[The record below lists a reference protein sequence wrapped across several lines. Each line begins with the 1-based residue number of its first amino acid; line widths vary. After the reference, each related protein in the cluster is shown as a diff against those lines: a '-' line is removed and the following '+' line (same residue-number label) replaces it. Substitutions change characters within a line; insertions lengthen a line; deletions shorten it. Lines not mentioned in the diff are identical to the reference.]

1 MVNDQPYFEEAFIQF
16 QKWLEATE
24 CWNSVN
30 KSIFVTSGD
39 WDLQVMLPKQ
49 CQLSNIDIPSEM
61 KHWINIKKVILLEFV
76 VRNMPNARRTLLWSN
91 FLPKYCKHMWIL
103 CVCVRAYM
111 CVYGTTGWG
120 LLYRTHTHHRFKIT
134 LPNTDQAHDKHQ

>member
-1 MVNDQPYFEEAFIQF
+1 MVNDQPYFEETFIQF
-16 QKWLEATE
+16 QKWLETTE
-24 CWNSVN
+24 CWNSDN

-76 VRNMPNARRTLLWSN
+76 VRSMPN
-91 FLPKYCKHMWIL
+91 
-103 CVCVRAYM
+103 
-111 CVYGTTGWG
+111 
-120 LLYRTHTHHRFKIT
+120 
-134 LPNTDQAHDKHQ
+134 

>member
-49 CQLSNIDIPSEM
+49 CQLSNIGIPSEM

-76 VRNMPNARRTLLWSN
+76 VRTMPNARSTLLWSN
-91 FLPKYCKHMWIL
+91 FHPEYCKHMSI
-103 CVCVRAYM
+103 VCVWLFFH
-111 CVYGTTGWG
+111 CILWS
-120 LLYRTHTHHRFKIT
+120 HHIEV
-134 LPNTDQAHDKHQ
+134 